1 MIYVILYMTNLLW
14 ESNPGILLMTFEMYE
29 WISGCQRGLWSTYVV
44 NTSFFF
50 FFLGFSYEGI
60 NSLKGFNVM
69 VAVETNSNPTKK
81 KKEKNL
87 IEF

>member
-1 MIYVILYMTNLLW
+1 MPERSLKYLCCKYL
-14 ESNPGILLMTFEMYE
+14 
-29 WISGCQRGLWSTYVV
+29 
-44 NTSFFF
+44 FFF

-81 KKEKNL
+81 EKKNL

>member
-1 MIYVILYMTNLLW
+1 MPERSLKYLCCKYL
-14 ESNPGILLMTFEMYE
+14 
-29 WISGCQRGLWSTYVV
+29 
-44 NTSFFF
+44 FFF